1 MPRDFNFNV
10 DADASSPD
18 SVARELMAIKAALGF
33 ILAKLP
39 PDAQNQV
46 VQNMLDIPN
55 TQAKDLGAFLN
66 QFKHIHQPD

>member
-1 MPRDFNFNV
+1 MLRDFNFNV
-10 DADASSPD
+10 SADASSSE

-39 PDAQNQV
+39 AEAQNQV
-46 VQNMLDIPN
+46 VQNMLEIPN
-55 TQAKDLGAFLN
+55 DQAKDLGTILN